1 MGPDE
6 NLFPARHPRTG
17 AVTSKGGDISEVS
30 TTSLNRLCGLA
41 LMAALPLF
49 LAGEF
54 IHPPSEEIR
63 YLVLPT
69 YPIAHALDLAAFLL
83 LLLAVPGLYAR
94 QAGRAGRLGLAGF
107 ILTMLFLAGSGELLL
122 WEAFGAPRLAADP
135 ATSYLV
141 VSVPPGHAALAGAT
155 GMMANG
161 ALGAIGRYGALTA
174 LTVLGPIL
182 FGVATWRARVYPRW
196 VGILQIGSI
205 LFIPLF
211 LLIQA
216 GLGRLGF
223 FNADLSVIG
232 LGYGTALLGYAW
244 GGLTLWREGK
254 SVESSAASATESM
267 APAVGA

>member
-1 MGPDE
+1 M
-6 NLFPARHPRTG
+6 
-17 AVTSKGGDISEVS
+17 S
-30 TTSLNRLCGLA
+30 TTSLYRLCGLA

-49 LAGEF
+49 LVGEF
-54 IHPPSEEIR
+54 IHPPGEEIR

-69 YPIAHALDLAAFLL
+69 YPIAHALGLAAFLL

-94 QAGRAGRLGLAGF
+94 QAGRAGRLGLVGF
-107 ILTMLFLAGSGELLL
+107 ILSMLFLAGTCELLL

-161 ALGAIGRYGALTA
+161 ALGAIGRYGVLLA

-182 FGVATWRARVYPRW
+182 FGAATWRARVYPRW
-196 VGILQIGSI
+196 VGILQIGSVVF
-205 LFIPLF
+205 LPLF
-211 LLIQA
+211 VLIQV

-232 LGYGTALLGYAW
+232 LGYGTVLLGYAW
-244 GGLTLWREGK
+244 GGFTLWREGRMI
-254 SVESSAASATESM
+254 ESSVTSASESM